1 MTCNKEKSMAR
12 LQLNKSSL
20 ATQSK
25 SLRTFQRFLP
35 SLDLKRKQLMSQRSQ
50 ARQAVA
56 DNCNTI
62 NEIEEHV
69 ANTMPMLANE
79 EVIVE
84 DLIVLKKIE
93 IGMENLVGTQ
103 LPTLLMVEIETKP
116 YSMMSLP
123 HWVDNAVAQLKTVL
137 ELKMKLKVNIRRLEL
152 LDAAVNT
159 ITQRVNLF
167 EKVLIPQTRENIK
180 RIKIYL
186 SDEQMAAVVRSK
198 IAKRKRQ
205 NTVSL

>member
-1 MTCNKEKSMAR
+1 MAR